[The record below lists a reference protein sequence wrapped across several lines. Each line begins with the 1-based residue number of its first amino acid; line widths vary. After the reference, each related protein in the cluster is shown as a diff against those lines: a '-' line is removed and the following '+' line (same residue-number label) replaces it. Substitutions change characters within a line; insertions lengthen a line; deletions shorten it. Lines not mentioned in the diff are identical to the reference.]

1 MPDEVDVES
10 PSEKRELGEHDER
23 HCRCYKPKGSLP
35 PLTPVDDIEKP
46 SLQKSTYYSRVT
58 NKYST
63 QRIVKEGQ
71 KPIKKGFRTLRDEC
85 LKADKLYEDPEFP
98 PNDYSISFQGITRRH
113 YEWKRP
119 HEFTKDPHM
128 FVEGATRFDIQQGEL
143 GDCWLL
149 AAVSNLTQNPRL
161 FHVVVPRDQ
170 GFTHMYAGI
179 FHFKFWQYGRWEEV
193 VIDDMLPTY
202 HNQLVFMHSKTDN
215 EFWCAL
221 LEKAYAK
228 LYGGYE
234 ALRGGNINESM
245 VDLTGGVVEMVDL
258 RNPPSNLFSVMK
270 KAYRRAALMG
280 CAIEPDHPQVQSE
293 SILPNGL
300 IVRHA
305 YSITRVTE
313 VDIASAAPKLQEQ
326 KLTPSLPM
334 PHLQG
339 ALAMM
344 NKSLVGLASVAGVTA
359 TQTDQSSLKTALTS
373 LTNWTLSM
381 AFPEGKAEL
390 VRLHNPW
397 GNETEWTGAWS
408 DKSPEWATISADEK
422 KRLGLTFDD
431 DGEFWMSIK
440 DFASNFTTLEIC
452 DVTPEV
458 FEYDNDSDD
467 DSSSDEDEE
476 GQRKQQQNVQRRW
489 QRLMFEGAWV
499 SHHTAGGCRNF
510 IQTFASNP
518 QYTVKLEDPDEDDDD
533 DLCTMVVSL
542 MQKNVRQLKRYGA
555 DYQPIGYT
563 IYKLPPEIEPGV
575 KLDTEFFKYNASYA
589 KVPFFLNCREVTT
602 RFRFPAGYY
611 VIVASTFEP
620 EMTGEFLL
628 RIFTEAKRLKSSAN

>member
-1 MPDEVDVES
+1 MPDEVEVEAL
-10 PSEKRELGEHDER
+10 SEKKELREHDER
-23 HCRCYKPKGSLP
+23 HCRCYKTKGTLP
-35 PLTPVDDIEKP
+35 PLTPVDDIEGP

-63 QRIVKEGQ
+63 QRIVKGGQ

-85 LKADKLYEDPEFP
+85 LKAGKLYEDPEFP
-98 PNDYSISFQGITRRH
+98 PNDFSISFQGITRRQ

-119 HEFTKDPHM
+119 RDIAKDPHM
-128 FVEGATRFDIQQGEL
+128 FIEGATRFDIQQGEL

-202 HNQLVFMHSKTDN
+202 HGQLVFMHSKTDN

-313 VDIASAAPKLQEQ
+313 VDIASAAPKLQ
-326 KLTPSLPM
+326 
-334 PHLQG
+334 G
-339 ALAMM
+339 ALAMV
-344 NKSLVGLASVAGVTA
+344 NKSLASLGSMAGVTA
-359 TQTDQSSLKTALTS
+359 AQSDQSSLKSALSS

-397 GNETEWTGAWS
+397 GNEAEWTGAWS
-408 DKSPEWATISADEK
+408 DKSPEWATISPDEK

-431 DGEFWMSIK
+431 DGEFWMSVQ
-440 DFASNFTTLEIC
+440 DYAANFTTLEIC

-458 FEYDNDSDD
+458 FEYDNDSDS
-467 DSSSDEDEE
+467 DSSSDEDDEE
-476 GQRKQQQNVQRRW
+476 GHRKQQKVQGRW
-489 QRLMFEGAWV
+489 KRLMFEGAWV

-510 IQTFASNP
+510 IKTFATNP

-555 DYQPIGYT
+555 EYQPIGYT
-563 IYKLPPEIEPGV
+563 IYQLPPEMEPGV

-611 VIVASTFEP
+611 VIVPSTFEP

-628 RIFTEAKRLKSSAN
+628 RIFTEAKRLKSSAS

>member
-1 MPDEVDVES
+1 MSDEVDVEA
-10 PSEKRELGEHDER
+10 PSEKRELREHDER
-23 HCRCYKPKGSLP
+23 HCRCYKSKGSLP

-85 LKADKLYEDPEFP
+85 LKANKLYEDPEFP
-98 PNDYSISFQGITRRH
+98 PNDYSISFQGVTRRH

-119 HEFTKDPHM
+119 HEFSKDPHM
-128 FVEGATRFDIQQGEL
+128 FIEGATRFDIQQGEL

-293 SILPNGL
+293 SILSNGL

-313 VDIASAAPKLQEQ
+313 VDISSAAPKLQ
-326 KLTPSLPM
+326 
-334 PHLQG
+334 
-339 ALAMM
+339 
-344 NKSLVGLASVAGVTA
+344 
-359 TQTDQSSLKTALTS
+359 
-373 LTNWTLSM
+373 
-381 AFPEGKAEL
+381 GKAEL

-408 DKSPEWATISADEK
+408 DKSPEWATISLDEK

-431 DGEFWMSIK
+431 DGEFWMSVQ

-458 FEYDNDSDD
+458 FEYDNDSDS
-467 DSSSDEDEE
+467 DSSSDEDDEE
-476 GQRKQQQNVQRRW
+476 CQRKQQENVQRRW

-499 SHHTAGGCRNF
+499 SRHTAGGCRNF
-510 IQTFASNP
+510 INTFASNP

-611 VIVASTFEP
+611 VIVTSTFEP

-628 RIFTEAKRLKSSAN
+628 RIFTEAKRLKSSAK

>member
-1 MPDEVDVES
+1 MPDEVDLEA
-10 PSEKRELGEHDER
+10 PSEKRELREHDER
-23 HCRCYKPKGSLP
+23 HCRCYKSKGSLP
-35 PLTPVDDIEKP
+35 PLSPVDDIEKP

-85 LKADKLYEDPEFP
+85 LKASKLYEDPEFP
-98 PNDYSISFQGITRRH
+98 PNDFSISFQGVTRRH

-119 HEFTKDPHM
+119 HEFSNDPHM
-128 FVEGATRFDIQQGEL
+128 FIEGATRFDIQQGEL

-258 RNPPSNLFSVMK
+258 RNPPSNLFNVMK

-280 CAIEPDHPQVQSE
+280 CAIEPDHPQMQSE
-293 SILPNGL
+293 SILSNGL

-313 VDIASAAPKLQEQ
+313 VDIASAAPKLQ
-326 KLTPSLPM
+326 
-334 PHLQG
+334 
-339 ALAMM
+339 
-344 NKSLVGLASVAGVTA
+344 
-359 TQTDQSSLKTALTS
+359 
-373 LTNWTLSM
+373 
-381 AFPEGKAEL
+381 GKAEL

-408 DKSPEWATISADEK
+408 DKSPEWATISLEEK

-431 DGEFWMSIK
+431 DGEFWMSIQ
-440 DFASNFTTLEIC
+440 DFADNFTTLEIC

-458 FEYDNDSDD
+458 FEYDNDSDS

-476 GQRKQQQNVQRRW
+476 GCQRKQQNVKMRW

-563 IYKLPPEIEPGV
+563 IYKLPPEMEPGV

-611 VIVASTFEP
+611 VIVPSTFEP

-628 RIFTEAKRLKSSAN
+628 RVFTEAKRLKSSAL